1 MMSVHFNPPPGWPPV
16 PQGWVPPAGWQPD
29 PSWPAPPPGWSLWT
43 EDADSKELQ
52 VRAARWVIAGGAAAF
67 LGSLLPFLSS
77 SQPDLYQ
84 VNSAPAETAEFFGI
98 VLAVLG
104 LFMLARSR
112 HTRLIAGILTLIAA
126 GLTASE
132 LVLLTAVGVAGFEQT
147 DPFGD
152 TVRVN
157 FSPHA
162 GIFISILGCAVAGI
176 GAIMSFSA
184 RRRAGFRSPQTG
196 ASRVGE

>member
-1 MMSVHFNPPPGWPPV
+1 MSMQF
-16 PQGWVPPAGWQPD
+16 
-29 PSWPAPPPGWSLWT
+29 
-43 EDADSKELQ
+43 EDTDSKELQ
-52 VRAARWVIAGGAAAF
+52 VRGARWVIAGGAAAF

-84 VNSAPAETAEFFGI
+84 VNSTPRETAEFFGI

-104 LFMLARSR
+104 VFMFARSR
-112 HTRLIAGILTLIAA
+112 RTRLISGIVTLIAA

-132 LVLLTAVGVAGFEQT
+132 LILLTGVGIAGFEQT

-157 FSPHA
+157 FSPQA
-162 GIFISILGCAVAGI
+162 GIFISILGCAAAVI
-176 GAIMSFSA
+176 GALISFRA
-184 RRRAGFRSPQTG
+184 RRRAGYRPPQAVAG
-196 ASRVGE
+196 